1 MIILRQKEFRRDPMP
16 DNKFIVTEDL
26 INELGI
32 SEINI
37 SIQESKKFNE
47 QFSNQFLTEK
57 SVIKKLKKDIRQGYL
72 YEDGPAGGDT
82 HFLSD
87 FSHKDSH
94 VLSKKITEEDRL
106 NYRIYEPVI
115 EDSKNGPVWNQK
127 IVLESCKGHELNG
140 TPDYVKNKK
149 YKNLKRKKNDKL

>member
-16 DNKFIVTEDL
+16 DNKFVITEDL
-26 INELGI
+26 MDELNI

-37 SIQESKKFNE
+37 DIQESKKFNE
-47 QFSNQFLTEK
+47 QYKNQFLTEK
-57 SVIKKLKKDIRQGYL
+57 SIIKKLKRDIKHGYL

-94 VLSKKITEEDRL
+94 VLSKKITEEDRF

-115 EDSKNGPVWNQK
+115 EDSSSGPIWNQK

-140 TPDYVKNKK
+140 TPDYVQNKA
-149 YKNLKRKKNDKL
+149 YKNLKRKRNNKV